1 MLEAELVQKL
11 IEGDEEFKRMYAEH
25 RELDIMI
32 SELEESDSHSDR
44 RATEI
49 KKLKK
54 RKLALKDRMEI
65 IKKRVMESV

>member
-32 SELEESDSHSDR
+32 SELEESDSPSDR

>member
-32 SELEESDSHSDR
+32 SELEESEAHSDR
-44 RATEI
+44 RATEV

-65 IKKRVMESV
+65 IKKRVIESV

>member
-32 SELEESDSHSDR
+32 SELEESTSHSDR

-49 KKLKK
+49 KRLKK
-54 RKLALKDRMEI
+54 RKLALKDRMET